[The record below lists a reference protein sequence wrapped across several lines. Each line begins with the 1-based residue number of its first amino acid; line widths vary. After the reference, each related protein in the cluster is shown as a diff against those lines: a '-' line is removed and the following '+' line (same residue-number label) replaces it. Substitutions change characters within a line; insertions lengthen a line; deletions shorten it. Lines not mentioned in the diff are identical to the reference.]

1 MQMSNL
7 RLVLHIGKLF
17 SRGRRS
23 FHALSG
29 AGHAEGPPVHYDAR
43 LGPGGTPGRV
53 LWATKV
59 ARAGNFSRHCVAP
72 RRATQGHENPTF
84 QLLSFARAASWLF
97 LKALRSARRATWPSQ
112 LNVLVS
118 FVVRS
123 VAVLYLRH
131 TALQALYIEAATV
144 KR

>member
-59 ARAGNFSRHCVAP
+59 ARA
-72 RRATQGHENPTF
+72 
-84 QLLSFARAASWLF
+84 ASWLF